1 MLPSLLI
8 LQGNTCE
15 KTTLHPTW
23 KAQIDSLA
31 HRALPIFVLRTKPLP
46 TLCLLL
52 ERRER
57 AEVRALLHLLRQNN
71 AAGSLFLHWQT
82 FFALDKSVQESFL
95 VITSADTPDQQFQ
108 LRFLH
113 SQHGQFLEAI
123 AQSGQVAITGKTDE
137 APAVFPFDA
146 SELSSHL
153 TWIQT
158 QQMESVDE
166 RAKSQNSSSSR

>member
-1 MLPSLLI
+1 MPPSLLI

-15 KTTLHPTW
+15 KTMLHPTW
-23 KAQIDSLA
+23 KAQIDGFA
-31 HRALPIFVLRTKPLP
+31 HRALPIFVMRTNPLP

-57 AEVRALLHLLRQNN
+57 AEVRNFLHLLHRSN
-71 AAGSLFLHWQT
+71 APGSLFLHWQT

-95 VITSADTPDQQFQ
+95 VVTSADTSDQQFQ

-113 SQHGQFLEAI
+113 SQHGQILEAI
-123 AQSGQVAITGKTDE
+123 AQSGQVAITGKIDE
-137 APAVFPFDA
+137 APVVFSFDV

-153 TWIQT
+153 AWIQT
-158 QQMESVDE
+158 QQIESVDE
-166 RAKSQNSSSSR
+166 RVKSR

>member
-1 MLPSLLI
+1 MPPSLLI

-23 KAQIDSLA
+23 KAQIDSFA
-31 HRALPIFVLRTKPLP
+31 HKALPIFVLRMNPLP

-57 AEVRALLHLLRQNN
+57 AEVRSLLHLLRQGN
-71 AAGSLFLHWQT
+71 ATASLFLHWQT

-95 VITSADTPDQQFQ
+95 VITSADTLAQQFQ

-113 SQHGQFLEAI
+113 SQHGQILEAI
-123 AQSGQVAITGKTDE
+123 AQSGQVAITGNIDE
-137 APAVFPFDA
+137 APVVFSFDV

-153 TWIQT
+153 AWIQT
-158 QQMESVDE
+158 QQIESVEE
-166 RAKSQNSSSSR
+166 RVKSR

>member
-1 MLPSLLI
+1 MSPSLLI

-15 KTTLHPTW
+15 KTTLHPTL
-23 KAQIDSLA
+23 KAQIDEFA
-31 HRALPIFVLRTKPLP
+31 HKAFPIFVMQTNPLP

-57 AEVRALLHLLRQNN
+57 TEVRKFLHLLHRSN
-71 AAGSLFLHWQT
+71 AAESLFLHWQI

-95 VITSADTPDQQFQ
+95 VITSADTLDQQFQ

-113 SQHGQFLEAI
+113 SQHGQILEAI
-123 AQSGQVAITGKTDE
+123 AQSRQVAIAGKIDE
-137 APAVFPFDA
+137 APVVFSFNA

-153 TWIQT
+153 AWIQT
-158 QQMESVDE
+158 QQIESVDE
-166 RAKSQNSSSSR
+166 PPKSH